1 MLAGVTGTVE
11 GGAVVQVAEGANC
24 DGALHPATI
33 FRQPGKKPRPKAELR
48 LPDDVCFTP
57 ESGHN

>member
-33 FRQPGKKPRPKAELR
+33 FRQPGKKNPPEGGAEA
-48 LPDDVCFTP
+48 P
-57 ESGHN
+57 G